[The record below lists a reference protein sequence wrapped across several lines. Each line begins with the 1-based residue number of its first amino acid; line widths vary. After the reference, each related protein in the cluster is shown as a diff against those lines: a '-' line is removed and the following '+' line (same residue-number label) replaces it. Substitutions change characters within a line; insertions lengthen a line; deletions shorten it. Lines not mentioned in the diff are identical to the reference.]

1 MTNYIQQA
9 EKFLKDTNTIMEIIY
24 DGMYSPRWDN
34 KLHCAYKIK
43 LQNEKGKYNFTF
55 FDSLHNTEVKKMS
68 LSEYLKKYK
77 RINNINDISYNKQ
90 QKYNKEL
97 TKLKKES
104 QPTYYN
110 VLACLEKYDV
120 GTLDD
125 FMLEFGYECKTA
137 KDISNVLET
146 YSAVC
151 EEYKNLCMLFN
162 DEEMEQL
169 REIY

>member
-1 MTNYIQQA
+1 MTDYIEQV
-9 EKFLKDTNTIMEIIY
+9 KRFLKDTNTTMEITY
-24 DGMYSPRWDN
+24 DGMYSPRRDN
-34 KLHCAYKIK
+34 KLRCAYKIK

-55 FDSLHNTEVKKMS
+55 FDSLHNTEIKKMS

-77 RINNINDISYNKQ
+77 RINNINDIFYDKQ
-90 QKYNKEL
+90 VKYNKEL

-104 QPTYYN
+104 QPSCYD
-110 VLACLEKYDV
+110 VLACLQKYDV

-125 FMLEFGYECKTA
+125 FMFEFGYECKTA
-137 KDISNVLET
+137 KDIANVLET
-146 YSAVC
+146 YTAVC
-151 EEYKNLCMLFN
+151 KEYKNLCVLFD

>member
-1 MTNYIQQA
+1 MTNYIKQA
-9 EKFLKDTNTIMEIIY
+9 EQFLKDTNTTMEIIY
-24 DGMYSPRWDN
+24 NGMYFPRWDN
-34 KLHCAYKIK
+34 ELHCAYKIK

-55 FDSLHNTEVKKMS
+55 FDSLHNTEIKKMS

-77 RINNINDISYNKQ
+77 RINNINDISYNEQ

-104 QPTYYN
+104 QPTCYD

-151 EEYKNLCMLFN
+151 EEYKNLCMLFD

>member
-1 MTNYIQQA
+1 MTDYIKQA
-9 EKFLKDTNTIMEIIY
+9 EKFLKDTNTTMIIFY
-24 DGMYSPRWDN
+24 DGMYSPCWDN

-43 LQNEKGKYNFTF
+43 LLNKKGEYNFTF
-55 FDSLHNTEVKKMS
+55 FDSLHNTEIKKMS
-68 LSEYLKKYK
+68 LSEYLRKYK
-77 RINNINDISYNKQ
+77 RINNINDISYNEQ

-104 QPTYYN
+104 QPTYYDI
-110 VLACLEKYDV
+110 LACLEKYDV

-125 FMLEFGYECKTA
+125 FMIEFDYECKTA

-151 EEYKNLCMLFN
+151 EEYKNLCMLFD

-169 REIY
+169 REIC

>member
-1 MTNYIQQA
+1 MTDYIKQA

-55 FDSLHNTEVKKMS
+55 FDSLHNTEIKKMS

-77 RINNINDISYNKQ
+77 RINNINDISYNEQ

-125 FMLEFGYECKTA
+125 FMLFCVVLVEGIRTRGGEVLGLYGLLYGY
-137 KDISNVLET
+137 IVF
-146 YSAVC
+146 
-151 EEYKNLCMLFN
+151 LFCC
-162 DEEMEQL
+162 
-169 REIY
+169 II

>member
-1 MTNYIQQA
+1 
-9 EKFLKDTNTIMEIIY
+9 
-24 DGMYSPRWDN
+24 
-34 KLHCAYKIK
+34 
-43 LQNEKGKYNFTF
+43 
-55 FDSLHNTEVKKMS
+55 MS

-110 VLACLEKYDV
+110 VLACLEKYDI

-125 FMLEFGYECKTA
+125 FMFEFGYVCKTA
-137 KDISNVLET
+137 KDISNVKVLT
-146 YSAVC
+146 FYN
-151 EEYKNLCMLFN
+151 YNII
-162 DEEMEQL
+162 
-169 REIY
+169 IYM